1 MKNLKIFMIL
11 VVALI
16 ALNSAV
22 CVAYAETINLGLN
35 SSKIIIL
42 DRIITKIFVSNHKIV
57 GVKQPSEA
65 MNEFVI
71 TSFGDAGN
79 ATLFIWT
86 ADGARYEYTVNV
98 SENKTTE
105 SDTIEE
111 MIREVT
117 GISTVHVKKVGDK
130 VLITGTVDTP
140 DDHEKVYGV
149 VSLFVKTDK
158 ETERTSVLDP
168 DSGTYL
174 SKTNSKDN
182 SGNIIDQIKI
192 LNPYQVRNPL
202 EIEIENTI
210 GLPNVHVKVQ
220 GKENDERILLTG
232 TVKNQYERNLA
243 VQTARLFVG
252 SGSGSSLNFG
262 SNTNPT
268 LSTQSSNEN
277 SSNTTL
283 TNTDKVEARG
293 SVIDLLQMTE
303 PAQIRLEAQIISIN
317 PQDTNNLG
325 ILWDGTGSGTV
336 ANPGIFYAGENQ
348 SSGDFRNNPFKWL
361 MNSRTNLNFRLS
373 ALITQNKAKIL
384 SRPSIMTLSGEQAT
398 IQIGGEIP
406 YTVINSTTGIS
417 STNFKS
423 YGIILQFKPIID
435 AENHLVT
442 TVHTEV
448 SNMSGET
455 VNGLPIINTR
465 RADAVVNLESGST
478 MIIGGLMDSSESKVV
493 TKIPL
498 LSKIPILG
506 EFFKY
511 TSKSKDKQELVI
523 LVTPYIVGENETS
536 YAGMS
541 NDLRDYYHAGQR
553 EHNALN
559 DVDLN
564 ALPPPFED
572 EKTKKDKKKKKA
584 EKSKK
589 DKKDRNSEE
598 EPTPNEAETA
608 EDDNNDDSE
617 KHSNTSVG
625 VEVFGDIF

>member
-1 MKNLKIFMIL
+1 MKYFKVFII
-11 VVALI
+11 VVLELFVI
-16 ALNSAV
+16 NSAV
-22 CVAYAETINLGLN
+22 YAEESAHVERINMSFH
-35 SSKIIIL
+35 SSKYIDL
-42 DRIITKIFVSNHKIV
+42 GKKISTIWCGSKIV
-57 GVKQPSEA
+57 FFHQPTDS

-71 TSFGDAGN
+71 TAQNTKGSTTIFV
-79 ATLFIWT
+79 WT
-86 ADGARYEYTVNV
+86 SDGERYEYLINV
-98 SENKTTE
+98 TDEE
-105 SDTIEE
+105 IGQAEIIERA
-111 MIREVT
+111 INLPNVR
-117 GISTVHVKKVGDK
+117 VKKVGD
-130 VLITGTVDTP
+130 
-140 DDHEKVYGV
+140 
-149 VSLFVKTDK
+149 
-158 ETERTSVLDP
+158 
-168 DSGTYL
+168 
-174 SKTNSKDN
+174 
-182 SGNIIDQIKI
+182 
-192 LNPYQVRNPL
+192 
-202 EIEIENTI
+202 
-210 GLPNVHVKVQ
+210 
-220 GKENDERILLTG
+220 RILLTG

-283 TNTDKVEARG
+283 TNTDKVEEGG

-303 PAQIRLEAQIISIN
+303 PAQIRLEAQIISIH

-348 SSGDFRNNPFKWL
+348 SAGDFRNNPFKWL

-523 LVTPYIVGENETS
+523 LVTPYIVGTDETS
-536 YAGMS
+536 YAAMS

-564 ALPPPFED
+564 ALPSPFED
-572 EKTKKDKKKKKA
+572 EKTKKDKKQKKA

-589 DKKDRNSEE
+589 DKKDRISEE
-598 EPTPNEAETA
+598 EPTPNESETA

-617 KHSNTSVG
+617 KHSNTNVG
-625 VEVFGDIF
+625 VEVFGDNF